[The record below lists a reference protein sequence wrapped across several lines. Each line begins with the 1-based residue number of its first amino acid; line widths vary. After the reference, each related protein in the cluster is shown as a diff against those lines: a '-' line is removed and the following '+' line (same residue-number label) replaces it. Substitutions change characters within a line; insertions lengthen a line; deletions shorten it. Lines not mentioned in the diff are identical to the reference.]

1 MRKFIRR
8 NRKEYDT
15 LRVFRSERV
24 LCIWKGVYKRERQRE
39 RERESREEREIIL
52 EGVSGSIK
60 RFSILNIE

>member
-24 LCIWKGVYKRERQRE
+24 LCIWKGVYKRETE
-39 RERESREEREIIL
+39 REREKVERRERDNTR
-52 EGVSGSIK
+52 GGK
-60 RFSILNIE
+60 W